1 MICPN
6 EICNKEI
13 PDDSLFCDQC
23 GCQLREC
30 PDCHAVLYKPF
41 CSKCGTRTE
50 ERKWIDSI
58 PVVDNSN
65 VNKSSISDADEMED
79 TSQTLIITKT
89 PALKLQHDDLI
100 LNIKSGDVLGRTTG
114 AHDGALADF
123 KVISS
128 RHAEVRLSDN
138 KWIITDLGSTN
149 GSFLNNQKLDANS
162 DYEIHDGDIVKLANI
177 SFTAHIN

>member
-6 EICNKEI
+6 EMCHREI
-13 PDDSLFCDQC
+13 PDDSVFCDQC

-65 VNKSSISDADEMED
+65 TNKSSVVDTNIMEN

-89 PALKLQHDDLI
+89 PALKLQHDDITLD
-100 LNIKSGDVLGRTTG
+100 IKSGDVLGRATG
-114 AHDGALADF
+114 VHSGMLADF
-123 KVISS
+123 KFISS
-128 RHAEVRLSDN
+128 RHAEIRLKDN
-138 KWIITDLGSTN
+138 NWFLRDLDSTN
-149 GSFLNNQKLDANS
+149 GTCINNQKLDTNS
-162 DYEIHDGDIVKLANI
+162 DYEIHDGDIVTLANI
-177 SFTAHIN
+177 SFMAQMK

>member
-13 PDDSLFCDQC
+13 PDDSVFCDQC

-30 PDCHAVLYKPF
+30 PECHEVRYKTF
-41 CSKCGTRTE
+41 CSKCGTKTVEQKWMEPATTTE
-50 ERKWIDSI
+50 KNHAESTF
-58 PVVDNSN
+58 VDMANN
-65 VNKSSISDADEMED
+65 TEN
-79 TSQTLIITKT
+79 TQQTLIITKT
-89 PALKLQHDDLI
+89 PTLKLQHDDLI

-149 GSFLNNQKLDANS
+149 GSFLNNQKLDADS

>member
-6 EICNKEI
+6 EMCKKEI
-13 PDDSLFCDQC
+13 PGDSVFCDQC

-50 ERKWIDSI
+50 ERKWGGDS
-58 PVVDNSN
+58 PETGNSN
-65 VNKSSISDADEMED
+65 ADKSSINNADGMED

-89 PALKLQHDDLI
+89 PALKLQHDNLI
-100 LNIKSGDVLGRTTG
+100 LDIKSGDILGRTTG
-114 AHDGALADF
+114 AHVGALANF

-128 RHAEVRLSDN
+128 RHAELRLIDN
-138 KWIITDLGSTN
+138 KWIFTDLGSTN
-149 GSFLNNQKLDANS
+149 GSFLNNQKLDANT
-162 DYEIHDGDIVKLANI
+162 DYEIHDGDIVTLANI
-177 SFTAHIN
+177 SFMAQMK